1 MKAAL
6 RGSAAHYNLF
16 INITLVEAPNQD
28 PLTGEKLPVDTLIP
42 AWSAAQNL
50 FHIISQC

>member
-6 RGSAAHYNLF
+6 RGPAAHYYVF
-16 INITLVEAPNQD
+16 INITLVEAQNQD
-28 PLTGEKLPVDTLIP
+28 PLTAEKLPVDTLIP
-42 AWSAAQNL
+42 AWSAAQSL